1 MALQS
6 IVPFVI
12 GLVEFY
18 RRKCLITI
26 VFRAP
31 KLQDRKWR
39 VTSLCK
45 KVPTVEAVG
54 FFLGLSQYK
63 ICLLYTSPS
72 PRDRG

>member
-26 VFRAP
+26 VFYILGFRAP

-39 VTSLCK
+39 VTNLCK

-54 FFLGLSQYK
+54 YFLGL
-63 ICLLYTSPS
+63 
-72 PRDRG
+72 